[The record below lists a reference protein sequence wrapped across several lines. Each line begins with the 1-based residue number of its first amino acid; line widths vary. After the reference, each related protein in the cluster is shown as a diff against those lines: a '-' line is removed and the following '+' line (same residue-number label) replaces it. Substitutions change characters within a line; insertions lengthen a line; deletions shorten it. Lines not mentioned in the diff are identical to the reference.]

1 MGTLRVGEIFSKSNN
16 ELPNSNVSVQEDL
29 FASVSLQSVFL
40 VCSGEWFFKGQWRK
54 KWEVDST
61 SITQLQKGLIQFWK
75 VWLNL
80 CLCISLSPRQSCVT
94 NLIPLCL

>member
-40 VCSGEWFFKGQWRK
+40 VCSGE
-54 KWEVDST
+54 
-61 SITQLQKGLIQFWK
+61 
-75 VWLNL
+75 
-80 CLCISLSPRQSCVT
+80 
-94 NLIPLCL
+94 